1 MDVICKCG
9 HKYSQHAL
17 FNMSGCL
24 DVGLDK
30 GGNCK
35 CGLSQSDVLI
45 IFITEQQ
52 ARLDTN
58 RQQNV
63 VMAKKIKKQ
72 NNKIDFMFSEL
83 FRISSGHGL
92 YDENDMIEI
101 ARETLDRVGRNV

>member
-1 MDVICKCG
+1 MDVICKDCECNIDE
-9 HKYSQHAL
+9 HSD
-17 FNMSGCL
+17 SGCCHC
-24 DVGLDK
+24 DICD
-30 GGNCK
+30 N
-35 CGLSQSDVLI
+35 SPSDI
-45 IFITEQQ
+45 AKIYITEQQ

-58 RQQNV
+58 RQQNA

-72 NNKIDFMFSEL
+72 NNKIDFMFSQL